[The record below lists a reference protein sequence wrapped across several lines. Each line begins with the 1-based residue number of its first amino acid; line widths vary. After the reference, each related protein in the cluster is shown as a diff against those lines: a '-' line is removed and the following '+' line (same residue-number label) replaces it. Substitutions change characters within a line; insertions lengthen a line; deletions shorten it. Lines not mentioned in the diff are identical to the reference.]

1 MNAPANGYAMSHG
14 LQLLKRLHAP
24 GTLTIAFQPIVE
36 VCGGGRRKL
45 HGVECLTRGPRGT
58 ELEQASE
65 LFDRVRQYGVEVE
78 VDRLC
83 TAVALE
89 AASELP
95 AWLNLAVNVHASTL
109 SRDRGFAQALALNA
123 RATGIDATRVT
134 VEIVESS
141 APDDASRFAHAL
153 LELREMGFKLA
164 LDDIGLGHSNLKM
177 FVDVEPHYF
186 KIDRYFVHQVERN
199 PYRLAVLA
207 CLADLGR
214 RVGARVVAEGVES
227 DASLTATL
235 RSGIRLVQGV
245 LLARPLSAEELAEH
259 PLLLARATPAAPSLD

>member
-1 MNAPANGYAMSHG
+1 MSHG
-14 LQLLKRLHAP
+14 LDLLKRLHVP
-24 GTLTIAFQPIVE
+24 GTLSIAFQPIVE
-36 VCGGGRRKL
+36 VCGGGRRRL

-58 ELEQASE
+58 ELEQAGD
-65 LFDRVRQYGVEVE
+65 LFDRVRQCGIEVE
-78 VDRLC
+78 MDRLC
-83 TAVALE
+83 TAVALH
-89 AASELP
+89 AATDLP
-95 AWLNLAVNVHASTL
+95 AWLALAVNVHASTL
-109 SRDRGFAQALALNA
+109 SRDRGFPQALALNS
-123 RATGIDATRVT
+123 RAAGVDATRVT

-141 APDDASRFAHAL
+141 APDDAQRFARAL
-153 LELREMGFKLA
+153 IELREMGFKLA

-207 CLADLGR
+207 CMAELGR

-235 RSGIRLVQGV
+235 RSGIRFVQGV
-245 LLARPLSAEELAEH
+245 LLARPLSEPELREH
-259 PLLLARATPAAPSLD
+259 PLFLARANPPSPQLDD

>member
-1 MNAPANGYAMSHG
+1 VSTTVARDASQG
-14 LQLLKRLHAP
+14 LTLLKELYAP
-24 GTLTIAFQPIVE
+24 GALSIAFQPIVE
-36 VCGGGRRKL
+36 VCGGQRRL

-58 ELEQASE
+58 ELEQAGT
-65 LFDRVRQYGVEVE
+65 LFERVRQAGIEVE

-83 TAVALE
+83 TAAALHE
-89 AASELP
+89 AAALP
-95 AWLNLAVNVHASTL
+95 AFLTVSVNVHASTL
-109 SRDRGFAQALALNA
+109 SRDRGFAHALALNA
-123 RATGIDATRVT
+123 QNAGIEPKRVI

-141 APDDASRFAHAL
+141 APDDAARFAHAL
-153 LELREMGFKLA
+153 VELRTLGFKLA

-186 KIDRYFVHQVERN
+186 KIDRFFVHHVERD

-207 CLADLGR
+207 CVAELGR

-235 RSGIRLVQGV
+235 RSGICLVQGM
-245 LLARPLSAEELAEH
+245 LLARPLTPNELRAH
-259 PLLLARATPAAPSLD
+259 PLFLARMPSP

>member
-1 MNAPANGYAMSHG
+1 MMAVAVHSPMSERTH
-14 LQLLKRLHAP
+14 LLEQLYAP
-24 GTLTIAFQPIVE
+24 GALTIAFQPIVE
-36 VCGGGRRKL
+36 LCGGRRRL

-58 ELEQASE
+58 ELEQAGV
-65 LFDRVRQYGVEVE
+65 LFDRVREHGVEVE

-83 TAVALE
+83 TAAALH
-89 AASELP
+89 AAAELP
-95 AWLNLAVNVHASTL
+95 PWLMLNVNVHASSL
-109 SRDRGFAQALALNA
+109 SRDRSFSQMLAQNA
-123 RATGIDATRVT
+123 HGAGIDTTRVT

-141 APDDASRFAHAL
+141 APDDADRFARAL
-153 LELREMGFKLA
+153 VDLREMGFKLA
-164 LDDIGLGHSNLKM
+164 LDDIGLGHSNLKR

-207 CLADLGR
+207 SVAELGR

-235 RSGIRLVQGV
+235 RSGIYLVQGI
-245 LLARPLSAEELAEH
+245 LLARPLSLRELCEH
-259 PLLLARATPAAPSLD
+259 PLYLAHAPSSP